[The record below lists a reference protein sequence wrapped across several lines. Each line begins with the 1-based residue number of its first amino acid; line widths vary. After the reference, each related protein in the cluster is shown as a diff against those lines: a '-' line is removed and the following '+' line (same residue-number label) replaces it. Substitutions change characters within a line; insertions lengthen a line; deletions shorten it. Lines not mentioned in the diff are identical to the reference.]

1 MSPNSIVSRS
11 SDWMAGHMFGLDA
24 TACFEAKCAEVL
36 RDRVD
41 GGHLEALRVMLLL
54 GEARLVGIS
63 DAEVDPFSHASKAQE
78 ELVRLVTA
86 TDVAQAASPAVW
98 RAHYDAGM
106 EVVQNGLDRDPR
118 RIAASLLQL
127 AAQVTRE
134 AQAVG
139 REMVGQ
145 GLAPPAAQLSASLTV
160 TAGLA
165 SCITGD
171 LQVWIERLSRASR
184 AGLPDLDGDEVK
196 AHRRSQANCIRRFA
210 NFRAALRSKAPN
222 CENYGENATFACSSA
237 VNVDHML
244 DFFA

>member
-1 MSPNSIVSRS
+1 
-11 SDWMAGHMFGLDA
+11 MAGHMFGLDA

-145 GLAPPAAQLSASLTV
+145 GLAPPGSAAFSLADRDRRIGFLHNRRPASLDRAPV
-160 TAGLA
+160 PGKPSGPAG
-165 SCITGD
+165 
-171 LQVWIERLSRASR
+171 SRWR
-184 AGLPDLDGDEVK
+184 
-196 AHRRSQANCIRRFA
+196 
-210 NFRAALRSKAPN
+210 
-222 CENYGENATFACSSA
+222 
-237 VNVDHML
+237 
-244 DFFA
+244 